1 MVKFSRELEAQLIPE
16 WKDAFVNYRQLKK
29 QVKKIKISLHPRLD
43 SDASTAGDEEIP
55 SFGISIFDGFRALAA
70 GFSSTSTRGHRDLS
84 ISGDD
89 DRAEEVEPVECRD
102 VEEKSFFN
110 KLEKELEK
118 VNKFYETKEREF
130 CERGEALNK
139 QLQILLDLKKIL
151 DEHYRRRQQSRCSS
165 PSQGAFLDRF
175 NSAPISDRTSETD
188 EPVSDSSTSPAISE
202 EVISALERNGISF
215 VGSAKSKAKKGAKP
229 KAATMRIDIPATTP
243 GKTISAITSMV
254 WEDLV
259 NGARKEGEC
268 GGGGDYISRR
278 KIQCAEKMI
287 RGAFVELYRGLG
299 LLKNYSSLNM
309 IAFTKILKKY
319 DKVSKKQASSG
330 YLKKVKRSHFVNS
343 DKVVKLVDEV
353 ETIFIKFFAS
363 NDKRKAMK
371 FLRPNQPK
379 ESHMITFFV
388 GLFTGSFVTLFTVY
402 AFLAHISGIFSSTF
416 EPGYMEIVYPVFSM
430 FALLSL
436 HIFLYGCNLF
446 MWKSTRINHNFIFE
460 FNPHKALN
468 YRDFFLIC
476 TSFMTMVVGAMVIHL
491 ILRSSNF
498 APHLVD
504 AIPGTLLVM
513 FFGTL
518 ICPFNIFYRSTRYCF
533 LRVIRNIIFSPFYKV
548 LMVDFFMA
556 DQLTSQIPLLRYM
569 EFTSCYFIAAG
580 FKIHPYETC
589 TNNKSYKI
597 LAYII
602 SFLPYYYRALQCA
615 RRYME
620 EGYDPNHL
628 ANAGKYISAMLAAAV
643 RWKYAFDPTPMWL
656 AFVVI
661 TSTFATFY
669 QLYWDF
675 VKDWGLLNL
684 NSTNLFLRNELI
696 LRNNSIYYVS
706 LALNFMLR
714 LAWIEAVL
722 RLNLG
727 PVENRLI
734 DFSLASLEIIRR
746 GHWNFYRL
754 ENEHLN
760 NVGKFRAVKV
770 VPLPFRDME

>member
-29 QVKKIKISLHPRLD
+29 QVKKIKISLHQRLD
-43 SDASTAGDEEIP
+43 PDAAAAGDEEIP

-70 GFSSTSTRGHRDLS
+70 GFTSTSKRDHRDLS
-84 ISGDD
+84 ITCDD
-89 DRAEEVEPVECRD
+89 DSAEEVEPVQSTE

-151 DEHYRRRQQSRCSS
+151 DEHFRRRQHRRCSS
-165 PSQGAFLDRF
+165 P
-175 NSAPISDRTSETD
+175 NRTSETD
-188 EPVSDSSTSPAISE
+188 VPVSDSSTSPAISE
-202 EVISALERNGISF
+202 EVISALEKNGISF
-215 VGSAKSKAKKGAKP
+215 VGSARSKAKKGAKP

-268 GGGGDYISRR
+268 GGDYISRK

-287 RGAFVELYRGLG
+287 RGAFIELYRGLG

-353 ETIFIKFFAS
+353 ETIFIKCFAS
-363 NDKRKAMK
+363 NDKKKAMK

-416 EPGYMEIVYPVFSM
+416 EPGYMETVYPVF
-430 FALLSL
+430 
-436 HIFLYGCNLF
+436 
-446 MWKSTRINHNFIFE
+446 
-460 FNPHKALN
+460 
-468 YRDFFLIC
+468 
-476 TSFMTMVVGAMVIHL
+476 
-491 ILRSSNF
+491 
-498 APHLVD
+498 
-504 AIPGTLLVM
+504 
-513 FFGTL
+513 
-518 ICPFNIFYRSTRYCF
+518 
-533 LRVIRNIIFSPFYKV
+533 
-548 LMVDFFMA
+548 
-556 DQLTSQIPLLRYM
+556 
-569 EFTSCYFIAAG
+569 
-580 FKIHPYETC
+580 
-589 TNNKSYKI
+589 
-597 LAYII
+597 
-602 SFLPYYYRALQCA
+602 

-684 NSTNLFLRNELI
+684 YSTNLFLRDELI

-706 LALNFMLR
+706 MALNFVLR

-727 PVENRLI
+727 PVENRLV

-760 NVGKFRAVKV
+760 NVGKFRAVKA
-770 VPLPFRDME
+770 VPLPFRDIE